1 MTKFMD
7 TSEVLEAMRQTDH
20 PRYEQHRARLEGA
33 LTLAGADLAAHV
45 GIISD
50 LAKTE
55 FRFGGLMVALRPV
68 CKGQKWPDEL
78 SNFDPDGEFE

>member
-20 PRYEQHRARLEGA
+20 PRYEQYREHLKSA
-33 LTLAGADLAAHV
+33 LTLAAADLATYV

-50 LAKTE
+50 PAKAE
-55 FRFGGLMVALRPV
+55 HGFGGLMVAFGPTF
-68 CKGQKWPDEL
+68 KGQKWPDEL
-78 SNFDPDGEFE
+78 SDFDPDGEFE